1 MKKKNKKKKR
11 VKARGTRLSKSTKP
25 VTPNSQKIPAKKC
38 NAIDQRAGA

>member
-1 MKKKNKKKKR
+1 MKKKKKKKNKSKR
-11 VKARGTRLSKSTKP
+11 YKVIKSAKP